1 MRSTEEILEENT
13 STIRIQREKNKVTR
27 ANKLNQRKNSE
38 ILSTRIVMFHD
49 LMQDLITIQ
58 ISHLSHEKCS
68 NLIQKKMRKNIM
80 LHKRIE

>member
-49 LMQDLITIQ
+49 LMQDLITI
-58 ISHLSHEKCS
+58 
-68 NLIQKKMRKNIM
+68 
-80 LHKRIE
+80 